1 MTPTEL
7 PQRASTEQTCQWLA
21 ERTGS
26 PWTLARLI
34 AHQLTPYVWIE
45 RTPELD
51 ALFADGVHAYAAP
64 VVTAEDTGRLAAGSE
79 DVLIRFTRDSGRLA
93 IALPPPGIRRPLA
106 ALIFMQRE
114 VMQLA
119 EAVLN
124 PPAPAPEAVA
134 PPAMESRKGI
144 GRDEI
149 LGAFGGLVKL
159 DLDKALAGAIGIF
172 GDDGARVRK
181 NSRAGKNSHLW
192 NPVTL
197 ALGLHDVHRVPMPRL
212 KRAFATEP
220 ALREWRDAWLESL
233 ALLGE

>member
-1 MTPTEL
+1 MSPTEL

-21 ERTGS
+21 AQTGM

-34 AHQLTPYVWIE
+34 EHGLTPYVWLE
-45 RTPELD
+45 HTPEL
-51 ALFADGVHAYAAP
+51 AELFADGIGAYAAP
-64 VVTAEDTGRLAAGSE
+64 VVTAEDTARLAAGSE
-79 DVLIRFTRDSGRLA
+79 DVLIRFTRDSDRLA
-93 IALPPPGIRRPLA
+93 IALRPPGIRRPLD
-106 ALIFMQRE
+106 ALIFLRRE

-119 EAVLN
+119 EAVLK
-124 PPAPAPEAVA
+124 PPAPEAVA
-134 PPAMESRKGI
+134 APAMESKKGI
-144 GRDEI
+144 GRDQI
-149 LGAFGGLVKL
+149 LDAFGGLVKL

-181 NSRAGKNSHLW
+181 NSRAGKNTHLW

-212 KRAFATEP
+212 KKAFATEP
-220 ALREWRDAWLESL
+220 ALREWREAWLESL